1 MNLARKLILFMAL
14 FSAILIAASGNV
26 HGAYIV
32 AFTGAAAAVP
42 WSAYS
47 HRLCFAGVL
56 NMLDLARSNSVG
68 LARECIEESAGA
80 IPEMQLFPAEQLG
93 VGSAGQNILA
103 YETLVRVGYP
113 SATFRDMGGGLAAS
127 KSVTRIDKFEC
138 FPFGSRIQAAKTLAD
153 AYARGGP
160 AGYFAF
166 EAFGVAQVTMFT
178 IAQQIYYGR
187 SLGNGKG
194 FPGLHNFTAFGS
206 TYTDPITGKTYPVH
220 LNAGGTTANTGSSV
234 YGIKFSTDP
243 VNKPDGVQLEFGG
256 GSVFD
261 LPEPMMIDLP
271 NPNGDGT
278 IVRYYA
284 AELNGFAGL
293 MIPNNHCVR
302 RIGNITLDA
311 GAGLTDSL
319 LADFW
324 AAWPQNIK
332 PDVIMMSQ
340 RSQKML
346 QKSRTVTLFGNG
358 TVAPNQPLIAPLPTE
373 YMGCPIHV
381 TDAISDTEAIEVAA
395 APDE

>member
-1 MNLARKLILFMAL
+1 MNFARKSILFLAL
-14 FSAILIAASGNV
+14 FSAFVLAAKGNV
-26 HGAYIV
+26 HGAYLI

-47 HRLCFAGVL
+47 LCFRFPGVIT
-56 NMLDLARSNSVG
+56 MIDLARANAPAI
-68 LARECIEESAGA
+68 AREVIEEHAGA

-93 VGSAGQNILA
+93 VGVNGQNILK
-103 YETLVRVGYP
+103 YETLVRIGYP
-113 SATFRDMGGGLAAS
+113 SATFRDMGAGLNPS
-127 KSVTRIDKFEC
+127 HSTTRIDTFEC
-138 FPFGSRIQAAKTLAD
+138 FPFGSRVQCPKTIAD

-166 EAFGVAQVTMFT
+166 EASGVAKVTMFT

-194 FPGLHNFTAFGS
+194 FPGLHNFTAYGS
-206 TYTDPITGKTYPVH
+206 TFTDPVTGKTYPIY

-234 YGIKFSTDP
+234 YGIKFSSDP
-243 VNKPDGVQLEFGG
+243 INAPDGVQLEFGG

-261 LPEPMMIDLP
+261 LPEPMLVDLP

-278 IVRYYA
+278 IVRSYA
-284 AELNGFAGL
+284 SELNGFAGL

-302 RIGNITLDA
+302 RIGNLTNDA
-311 GAGLTDSL
+311 NCGLTDSL

-324 AAWPQNIK
+324 AAWPQNVK

-340 RSQKML
+340 RSQKQL
-346 QKSRTVTLFGNG
+346 QKSRTVTLFGQG
-358 TVAPNQPLIAPLPTE
+358 ISTPNQPVIAPLPTE
-373 YMGCPIHV
+373 YMGARIIV
-381 TDAISDTEAIEVAA
+381 TDAIMDTEAIEVSA
-395 APDE
+395 APEE